1 MNTQKYKERL
11 LELAKNL
18 SARTDRSLAA
28 GRGELMDSAHD
39 SGDASVADE
48 EASQQFREAGQD
60 ASVLQQVRDALI
72 RIDYGTFGV
81 CVVDGEPIE
90 EKRLDAVPWASH
102 CLRHA
107 EQLEATSSRRMPT
120 L

>member
-1 MNTQKYKERL
+1 MDTQKYKDRL
-11 LELAKNL
+11 RELEKSL
-18 SARTDRSLAA
+18 SARTGRSLAA

-60 ASVLQQVRDALI
+60 AGVLQQVRDALL
-72 RIDYGTFGV
+72 RIDFGTFGT
-81 CVVDGEPIE
+81 CAVDGEPIE

-102 CLRHA
+102 CLKHA
-107 EQLEATSSRRMPT
+107 EQLEAPSSRRMPT